1 MTFLIAGILKDSIE
15 NRESEEAKEHL
26 IQEQENLIQHL
37 RTELQNSSASRA
49 QWKEAMQPCYEE
61 LMKHFVNVKTDQKR
75 LRDDVSKILFENAK
89 YIQEVVTQLRDC
101 LRHFTNKDTVCA
113 QVTNGYERES
123 ECMEENHASNTD
135 FLSPASSDS
144 ENLFVPR
151 QSSDSF
157 NSSPIPQTID
167 TASSLTNDFSL
178 WTAKIRKF
186 EREKEDLMEK
196 HKQLSKRQEMM
207 HKIQI
212 DTIIRSLARRH
223 SRKVR
228 PFLTPSPE
236 LFTASTRMGQS
247 EFLKTCIDKVKY
259 LDQ

>member
-26 IQEQENLIQHL
+26 IQEQENLIRHL

-75 LRDDVSKILFENAK
+75 LHDDVSKILFENAK

-167 TASSLTNDFSL
+167 TASRSG
-178 WTAKIRKF
+178 
-186 EREKEDLMEK
+186 
-196 HKQLSKRQEMM
+196 
-207 HKIQI
+207 QI
-212 DTIIRSLARRH
+212 FNIKNIH
-223 SRKVR
+223 M
-228 PFLTPSPE
+228 SP
-236 LFTASTRMGQS
+236 T
-247 EFLKTCIDKVKY
+247 
-259 LDQ
+259 